1 MRISVIGCGY
11 LGAVHAASMA
21 ELGHDVVGIDVDQRK
36 VATLGQ
42 ARAPFFEP
50 GFEELLE
57 RTLATGRLKFSAD
70 MADAAGSQVH
80 FVCVGT
86 PQKRG
91 VRRGPPLRAGRGRVP
106 AGCAGA
112 RGPGGGQVDRAVGT
126 AARLAV
132 LVEEKVPGALL
143 AWNPEFLRE
152 GFAVEDTLN
161 GPAGVRAA
169 RGRARRDRPCAAG

>member
-1 MRISVIGCGY
+1 M
-11 LGAVHAASMA
+11 
-21 ELGHDVVGIDVDQRK
+21 
-36 VATLGQ
+36 
-42 ARAPFFEP
+42 
-50 GFEELLE
+50 
-57 RTLATGRLKFSAD
+57 ATGRLKFSAD

-91 VRRGPPLRAGRGRVP
+91 VRRDLRFVQDAVESLLGVLEPGDLVVGKSTVPWGRR
-106 AGCAGA
+106 
-112 RGPGGGQVDRAVGT
+112 
-126 AARLAV
+126 RLAV

-161 GPAGVRAA
+161 PDRWCTGCP
-169 RGRARRDRPCAAG
+169 RARTATARALLDEVYASIVARAHRRWRATTRRRRW